1 MDYEELMEMYK
12 DSDGINSLKDKVD
25 NLVVE
30 VQEVVYNNLLRNFS
44 TTELQMIE
52 KVYGAGFVYRMMP
65 DVMDILESPYDGSTV
80 H

>member
-1 MDYEELMEMYK
+1 MDYEDLMEMYK